1 MKHHEVDIEIK
12 VGIVTISTS
21 KWKNYGN
28 IRGIEALEG
37 VEGMEG
43 MEGVEDSSGKIIKD
57 KLSPR
62 YNVMDY
68 RLIPDDTVRIYR
80 QVTGSMQHVDAVVTT
95 GGTGITPSDLTIEAI
110 EPILTKKL
118 DGFGEIF
125 RLKSYDQVG
134 SSAILSR
141 ALAGLLGDKAIF
153 CLPGSPKA
161 AELGAEMVEGVLQHV
176 VSHAKGLK

>member
-1 MKHHEVDIEIK
+1 MDIEVK
-12 VGIVTISTS
+12 VGVVTISTS

-28 IRGIEALEG
+28 IRGIEALKVEG
-37 VEGMEG
+37 VD
-43 MEGVEDSSGKIIKD
+43 DSSAKVIVD
-57 KLSPR
+57 KLSPK

-80 QVTGSMQHVDAVVTT
+80 EVTGSLQHVDAVVTT
-95 GGTGITPSDLTIEAI
+95 GGTGITPSDMTIEAI

-125 RLKSYDQVG
+125 RAKSYDQVG
-134 SSAILSR
+134 SHAILSR
-141 ALAGLLGDKAIF
+141 AIAGLLGDKAIF

-161 AELGAEMVEGVLQHV
+161 VELGAEMVKDVLQHV

>member
-1 MKHHEVDIEIK
+1 MKHEVDIEIK

-21 KWKNYGN
+21 KWKSYGN
-28 IRGIEALEG
+28 IRGVEALEALKG
-37 VEGMEG
+37 
-43 MEGVEDSSGKIIKD
+43 EGVDDSSGKVIVD

-80 QVTGSMQHVDAVVTT
+80 EVTGSLQHVNAVVTT

-125 RLKSYDQVG
+125 RAKSYDQVG
-134 SSAILSR
+134 SHAILSR
-141 ALAGLLGDKAIF
+141 ALAGLLGDKAVF

-161 AELGAEMVEGVLQHV
+161 VELGAEMVKDVLQHV

>member
-28 IRGIEALEG
+28 IRGIEALKGPEG
-37 VEGMEG
+37 V
-43 MEGVEDSSGKIIKD
+43 DDRSAKIIVD
-57 KLSPR
+57 KLSTK
-62 YNVMDY
+62 YNVVDY

-80 QVTGSMQHVDAVVTT
+80 QVTGSLQHVDAVITA

-125 RLKSYDQVG
+125 RMKSYDQVG
-134 SSAILSR
+134 SPAILSR
-141 ALAGLLGDKAIF
+141 ALGGLLGDKAIF

-161 AELGAEMVEGVLQHV
+161 VELGAEMVKDVLQHV
-176 VSHAKGLK
+176 ISHAKGLK

>member
-1 MKHHEVDIEIK
+1 MKHHEVDIEVK
-12 VGIVTISTS
+12 VGVVTISTS

-28 IRGIEALEG
+28 VRGIEGLKALEG
-37 VEGMEG
+37 VG
-43 MEGVEDSSGKIIKD
+43 DSSGKIIVD
-57 KLSPR
+57 KLSSKH
-62 YNVMDY
+62 NVVDY
-68 RLIPDDTVRIYR
+68 RLIPDDKIRIYR
-80 QVTGSMQHVDAVVTT
+80 EVMGSLQHVDAVVTT

-125 RLKSYDQVG
+125 RLKSYNQVG

-161 AELGAEMVEGVLQHV
+161 VELGAEMVKDVLQHV